1 MAGSS
6 AEQKERLRSQIKEA
20 YCKALY
26 TYTAQH
32 KDANLKDEGFKALSI
47 AQIVLTSVSSIGFIS
62 MLISYQHVATVLA
75 GLCSVASL
83 ALNMYARGKDYVAE
97 IKAHRSAAD
106 ELWPVL
112 QDYVSLLTDFDDL
125 DTESIRENRKG
136 LQDRLESIYKRTPT
150 TSPKAYRLAQKALKQ
165 EAEQSF
171 EIGECENYLP
181 IGIRSNTDK
190 TTS

>member
-1 MAGSS
+1 MMESS

-75 GLCSVASL
+75 GLCSVAS
-83 ALNMYARGKDYVAE
+83 
-97 IKAHRSAAD
+97 
-106 ELWPVL
+106 
-112 QDYVSLLTDFDDL
+112 
-125 DTESIRENRKG
+125 
-136 LQDRLESIYKRTPT
+136 
-150 TSPKAYRLAQKALKQ
+150 
-165 EAEQSF
+165 
-171 EIGECENYLP
+171 
-181 IGIRSNTDK
+181 
-190 TTS
+190 